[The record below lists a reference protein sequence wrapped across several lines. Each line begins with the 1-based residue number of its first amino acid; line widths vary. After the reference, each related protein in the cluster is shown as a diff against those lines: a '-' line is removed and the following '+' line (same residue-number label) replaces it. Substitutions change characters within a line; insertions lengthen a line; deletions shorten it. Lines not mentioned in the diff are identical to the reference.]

1 VFSYNI
7 RLLQWINPFRKH
19 KTPCLIGAS
28 ILKSNRA
35 KEVVSDFESISKER
49 YSYQEIESRTSFVV
63 NLSSK
68 EEYREIFRNM
78 LKDCYKYAATAINAK
93 GQGSIIR
100 LVHFSFL
107 LLYS

>member
-1 VFSYNI
+1 VTLSLF
-7 RLLQWINPFRKH
+7 PK
-19 KTPCLIGAS
+19 KD
-28 ILKSNRA
+28 ILT
-35 KEVVSDFESISKER
+35 KE
-49 YSYQEIESRTSFVV
+49 EIESRTSFVV